1 MMVLLSKT
9 INNAILS
16 MAKSYITALVVIT
29 ILMMVLIGK
38 VRIGLLSMIPN
49 LTPILL
55 MLGIIGAT
63 PITMDLFTM
72 MVASIAI
79 GLAVDD
85 TIHFMHNFRRY
96 YEQTGDPQLAV
107 YKTLHTT
114 GRAMLVTTIVL
125 SIGFF
130 IFIFSDMN
138 NLLNFGLLTAFT
150 ILMAL
155 LADYLVAP
163 ALMVLVN
170 PKIAKD

>member
-1 MMVLLSKT
+1 
-9 INNAILS
+9 
-16 MAKSYITALVVIT
+16 
-29 ILMMVLIGK
+29 
-38 VRIGLLSMIPN
+38 
-49 LTPILL
+49 
-55 MLGIIGAT
+55 
-63 PITMDLFTM
+63 M
-72 MVASIAI
+72 MVASIGI

-130 IFIFSDMN
+130 IFVFADMN
-138 NLLNFGLLTAFT
+138 NLLNFGLLTSFT

-170 PKIAKD
+170 PKVAPENRRRVVDNVEQ